1 VSLDLQKKIDTS
13 GTRTKHDKDVHVPGP
28 VRCAIV
34 LLALLSFLTLE
45 DSNDL
50 PKKRASSHCVNHTQR
65 KGKMFSRR
73 LAVHDAD
80 ANGGVT
86 TTFRDQ

>member
-1 VSLDLQKKIDTS
+1 MSLDLQKKIDTS

-45 DSNDL
+45 DSNEDL
-50 PKKRASSHCVNHTQR
+50 PKKRASSRCVNHTQR

-86 TTFRDQ
+86 TTF